1 VVHWLKIS
9 ASAYLWVTLPQVTC
23 RG

>member
-9 ASAYLWVTLPQVTC
+9 ASVYLWVTLPQVTC
-23 RG
+23 RE